1 MELWF
6 PSDVIDYNVEMT
18 SVLFWYLS
26 NLQFSNLLQMGM
38 PKSLHFKKAH
48 IMEATGN

>member
-18 SVLFWYLS
+18 SVLIWYLS
-26 NLQFSNLLQMGM
+26 NFHFANFLQMGM
-38 PKSLHFKKAH
+38 PKFLYFKKAH
-48 IMEATGN
+48 IMEAIGN

>member
-6 PSDVIDYNVEMT
+6 PSDVIDYNVDMT
-18 SVLFWYLS
+18 SVLIWCLS
-26 NLQFSNLLQMGM
+26 NLQFSNFLHMNM
-38 PKSLHFKKAH
+38 PKFLYFKKAH